1 MFPYDIVLDSSGK
14 IIDGTFVGHGIAL
27 GNIHEC
33 TNIETK
39 NFTFNGQYFGD
50 LKFVNMKFRDL

>member
-1 MFPYDIVLDSSGK
+1 MLDSSGK
-14 IIDGTFVGHGIAL
+14 ILDGTFVGHGIAL

-33 TNIETK
+33 TNIEAK

-50 LKFVNMKFRDL
+50 LRFVHMKFRDL